1 MSANVDRVLLFPGQG
16 AFRDREPALLA
27 ARHPRIRQVF
37 EEIDRVANGLGAQG
51 PAEYMLSGDR
61 PTLAQLVN
69 EAPDVLQLAIYGT
82 CVSVWSVLRDS
93 GRQFGV
99 LAGHSSGEIAALVA
113 GGAFT
118 VAEGAEIVV
127 HRSAALSELPRCA
140 GAMLALACDAERAR
154 RVLDAVGNPLVAVA
168 VRNGPRQVVLSG
180 PAEALDVVADVA
192 RALHI
197 AATPLTVA
205 YPFHSPMLAAAVADF
220 AARIRHIEARPLRAL
235 VFSPILGR
243 FHRAEDALG
252 EHIATALV
260 APVAFDRALYRLRD
274 AGARTFVE
282 CATAGT
288 LSRIVQRCLPEA
300 SIEQALDA
308 VGLHVVPVHTPG
320 AEVAETRTAPI
331 AVPPAAAS
339 PVLPEPA
346 FPAAAPVAGSG
357 RDDLF
362 GQLVA
367 MYAEAL
373 EYPPEV
379 FSEQVKLEED
389 LGIDSVK
396 QTELMA
402 RAAEHYGLPEPPAD
416 FSLGDYDTM
425 GKLVDYVWSLRR
437 TDQPPAT
444 PAPALANTGVPT
456 RAVG

>member
-1 MSANVDRVLLFPGQG
+1 
-16 AFRDREPALLA
+16 
-27 ARHPRIRQVF
+27 
-37 EEIDRVANGLGAQG
+37 
-51 PAEYMLSGDR
+51 MLSGDQ

-82 CVSVWSVLRDS
+82 CVSVWTVLRDS
-93 GRQFGV
+93 GRQFGA

-154 RVLDAVGNPLVAVA
+154 RVLDAVGNPLVALA

-308 VGLHVVPVHTPG
+308 VGLHVVPAHTPG

-339 PVLPEPA
+339 PVLPEA
-346 FPAAAPVAGSG
+346 ALPAAAPVAGSG

-362 GQLVA
+362 EQLVA

-437 TDQPPAT
+437 TDQPPAA